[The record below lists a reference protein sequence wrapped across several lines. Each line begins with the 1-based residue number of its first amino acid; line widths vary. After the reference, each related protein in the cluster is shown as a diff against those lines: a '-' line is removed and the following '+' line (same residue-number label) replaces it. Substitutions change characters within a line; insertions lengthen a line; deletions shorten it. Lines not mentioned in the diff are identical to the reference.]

1 MAKRNIP
8 KAIRKLTVPTKK
20 EARKY
25 DPRRQVEGLK
35 KRLDASGID
44 SEKVT
49 DNRNFI
55 EKALNLTPDQNAL
68 FDFFEILDR
77 PQRALFGAIHA
88 LQKGEDVGEAALA
101 GLTRKDGTAVT
112 FKDILHEAGVEDSE
126 DSFGLDDIVGFA
138 GEIFLD
144 PMNLAV
150 IPVTGGGKLAEGAAK
165 SLKEAN
171 AALEIAQASGDA
183 AKIAK
188 ATKAVADAQKAV
200 DIAANTTRFISGS
213 DAVMGGLKRGLK
225 GTAKLTDKGI
235 TALLKKIDTI
245 SANSAEAAK
254 ALGKTKEALELAN
267 SYSNFKQ
274 SMVKIFDAAK
284 ALPAGIWERARRVT
298 GAENL
303 AEAQLG
309 VLNSKMN
316 QEIKEAATKLG
327 VTPEELGKDIQS
339 AIEMKFYK
347 PKGTLFEAVK
357 NPKQPLNEA
366 MFTQITPLM
375 QNAGIKASDVY
386 TKVTLENGVE
396 AFVVKNKEMH
406 DAFIKYLEGNEN
418 VLRNV
423 VKPEIIE
430 GDKASK
436 ALLEEYEKKLELSQA
451 LFSEIDMPR
460 FYSKAE
466 IDRINHLYDSD
477 DTFRNIV
484 DRSMELQNSMLE
496 KLDAAFDLLTEG
508 YGTKFTTATP
518 EGFVRHAATQEYR
531 DIPRQ
536 VKPYYEEFAGSRL
549 RGNVDT
555 FTGRTYAMSAEEANM
570 IARAHINTALEY
582 GDLSAGAKEFWR
594 NQNNIKMFEETIQK
608 STADFIATAPRFS
621 KDVKMLDEVLAKGF
635 ISDPNIIRPLEAGEK
650 IPRGYTR
657 VTKTDLSRKLKGMS
671 KYVENPEIML
681 EALKRLPDS
690 PELLIDNNVFE
701 MIGRLGEPKEVSTV
715 IRVLDAINN
724 LFKKNKLLSPGFQMR
739 NFTGN
744 FSNMYLAGVPINDIL
759 PNFAK
764 ADKILRKGEEL
775 LMKETLG
782 EVISGADKKILD
794 LYKEFIQNGFHK
806 ASGKVWEIPE
816 EILKKSPE
824 KGNIL
829 REFQKANNAAN
840 EAIDKRFRLALLMY
854 SKENPDI
861 YRKVGIESPAAF
873 VRHVLFDP
881 DDLSAV
887 ERNTLKKIIPFY
899 TFAKKNLA
907 FQLKNFTDNPVR
919 YRRLQKTISSLW
931 DFEGIDVKDIES
943 YKRDNFW
950 IPIPG
955 MSKDGKY
962 VALKTNLPLGDLAE
976 FADSPLRRVVSSLS
990 PAIRAP
996 FELTAN
1002 KQMFTDMPIQE
1013 FKGQKGYII
1022 PELTRRQE
1030 YLLSQTGLDV
1040 PVATGAD
1047 VIRGIGNLAKGNIE
1061 SPFDF
1066 IDRTVGRSLF
1076 STGDVEKAATSR
1088 AYDEIRRI
1096 EGLMKYYRQ
1105 EGIDIKTLRDIQNEN
1120 KQLNSALKRLRSLV
1134 NRARN

>member
-20 EARKY
+20 EKRKY

-68 FDFFEILDR
+68 FDLFELLDR

-88 LQKGEDVGEAALA
+88 LQKGEDVGEAIIA

-112 FKDILHEAGVEDSE
+112 FKDILHEAGMEDSE
-126 DSFGLDDIVGFA
+126 GSFGLDDIVGFA

-144 PMNLAV
+144 PMNLPI
-150 IPVTGGGKLAEGAAK
+150 IPVKGGGELAEAAAK
-165 SLKEAN
+165 GLKEAN
-171 AALEIAQASGDA
+171 TALEIAQKTGDA

-188 ATKAVADAQKAV
+188 AAKDVADAKKAV

-213 DAVMGGLKRGLK
+213 DVVMGGLKRGFK
-225 GTAKLTDKGI
+225 GAAKLTDKGI
-235 TALLKKIDTI
+235 TALLEKIDAI

-267 SYSNFKQ
+267 SYNNFKQ
-274 SMVKIFDAAK
+274 GMVKIFDAAK

-303 AEAQLG
+303 AEAQLEI
-309 VLNSKMN
+309 LNSKMN
-316 QEIKEAATKLG
+316 QEITEAARKLG

-339 AIEMKFYK
+339 AIEMKFYR

-366 MFTQITPLM
+366 MLKQITPLM
-375 QNAGIKASDVY
+375 KDAGIKVSDVY
-386 TKVTLENGVE
+386 TRVTLDNGVE

-406 DAFIKYLEGNEN
+406 NVFVKYLEGNEH

-423 VKPEIIE
+423 VKPEIIK

-436 ALLEEYEKKLELSQA
+436 ALLKEYEKKLELSKA

-466 IDRINHLYDSD
+466 IDRINNLYDSND
-477 DTFRNIV
+477 IFRNIV
-484 DRSMELQNSMLE
+484 DRSMELQKSMLE
-496 KLDAAFDLLTEG
+496 TLDAAFDALTEG
-508 YGTKFTTATP
+508 YGTKFATATP
-518 EGFVRHAATQEYR
+518 EGFVRHATTQEYR

-536 VKPYYEEFAGSRL
+536 VKPYYDEFAGSRL

-555 FTGRTYAMSAEEANM
+555 FTGRTYPMSAEEANM
-570 IARAHINTALEY
+570 IARAHIDTALKY

-594 NQNNIKMFEETIQK
+594 NQSNIKMFEETIQK
-608 STADFIATAPRFS
+608 STADFIAVAPRFS

-635 ISDPNIIRPLEAGEK
+635 ISDPNIIRPLGVGEK

-657 VTKTDLSRKLKGMS
+657 VTKTDLSNKLKGMS
-671 KYVENPEIML
+671 KYVENPDVML
-681 EALKRLPDS
+681 SALKNLPDS

-701 MIGRLGEPKEVSTV
+701 MIGRLGEPKEANIVV
-715 IRVLDAINN
+715 RVLDAINN

-739 NFTGN
+739 NFAGN
-744 FSNMYLAGVPINDIL
+744 LSNMYLAGVPINDIL

-782 EVISGADKKILD
+782 EVISSADKKILD

-806 ASGKVWEIPE
+806 TSGKLWEIPE

-824 KGNIL
+824 KEHIF
-829 REFQKANNAAN
+829 REIQKLNNAAN

-854 SKENPDI
+854 AKENPDI

-873 VRHVLFDP
+873 VRYVLFDP
-881 DDLSAV
+881 EDLSAV
-887 ERNTLKKIIPFY
+887 ERNTLRKIIPFY

-919 YRRLQKTISSLW
+919 YRRLQKAISSLW
-931 DFEGIDVKDIES
+931 DIEGIDVKDIES
-943 YKRDNFW
+943 YKRENFW

-955 MSKDGKY
+955 LSKDGKY

-1002 KQMFTDMPIQE
+1002 RQMFTNLPIQE

-1047 VIRGIGNLAKGNIE
+1047 IIRGIRNLAKNQIE

-1066 IDRTVGRSLF
+1066 IDQTVGRSLF
-1076 STGDVEKAATSR
+1076 STGDVEKAAIAR

-1096 EGLMKYYRQ
+1096 EGLMKYYKQ
-1105 EGIDIKTLRDIQNEN
+1105 EGIDIKTIRDIQNEN